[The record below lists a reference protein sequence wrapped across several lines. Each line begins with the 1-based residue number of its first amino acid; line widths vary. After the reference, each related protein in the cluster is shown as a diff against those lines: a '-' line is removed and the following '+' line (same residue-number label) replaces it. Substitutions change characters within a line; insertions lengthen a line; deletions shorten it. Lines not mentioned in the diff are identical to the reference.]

1 VTHSGQPRTR
11 FAPSPTGYLHIGGAR
26 TALFNF
32 LFARHTGGTF
42 VLRIEDT
49 DRERSTEASID
60 AILTNLQWLEI
71 GWDEGPFFQ
80 SKRTPAYLAALEHL
94 LSEGK
99 AYRCYCSAELLD
111 AKRKAALAAARKP
124 AYDGTCR
131 DLPPRP
137 GNDPHVIR
145 FRGPKEGETVI
156 DDLVKG
162 RVVFRNDELDDLI
175 LLRTDGSPTYNFC
188 VVVDDVDMRISHVLR
203 GDDHLANTPRQILMY
218 HALGAP
224 LPSFGHVP
232 LILGPDKSRL
242 SKRHGAMSV
251 TAYRDLGFLS
261 DAVVNYL
268 VRLGW
273 SHGDQEIFSRAELVE
288 KFSIE
293 SIGKSAGVFDL
304 EKMQWLNGHYLKQ
317 LSPEDVARAVRPF
330 IEKRGLPVPGD
341 ERWLA
346 KAVTTVKERAKTLIE
361 VVDLARFYLTD
372 EITIDPAA
380 ATKFLKPPIK
390 PVLQDLRDA
399 LARVAPWDVE
409 TLTATF
415 NQVIERHGLALGKVA
430 QPVRVAVTGTS
441 ASPGIFEVLDVLG
454 RQRTIARLD
463 AAIASIG

>member
-1 VTHSGQPRTR
+1 MTHSGHPRTR

-49 DRERSTEASID
+49 DRERSTDASID
-60 AILTNLQWLEI
+60 AILTSLQWLEI

-80 SKRTPAYLAALEHL
+80 SQRTPQYIAALERM

-111 AKRKAALAAARKP
+111 AKRKAALAAGRKP

-131 DLPPRP
+131 DLPPR
-137 GNDPHVIR
+137 GDAPHVVR

-175 LLRTDGSPTYNFC
+175 LLRTDGTPTYNFC
-188 VVVDDVDMRISHVLR
+188 VVVDDVEMRITHVLR

-218 HALGAP
+218 QALGAP
-224 LPSFGHVP
+224 LPAFGHVP
-232 LILGPDKSRL
+232 LILGPDKTRL
-242 SKRHGAMSV
+242 SKRHGAMAV
-251 TAYRDLGFLS
+251 TAYRDMGFLS

-288 KFSIE
+288 KFAIDAV
-293 SIGKSAGVFDL
+293 GKSAGVFDI
-304 EKMQWLNGHYLKQ
+304 EKMLWLNGHYLRQ
-317 LSPEDVARAVRPF
+317 LAPEDLARAVRPF
-330 IEKRGLPVPGD
+330 IEERGLPVPGD

-346 KAVTTVKERAKTLIE
+346 KAVATVQERAKTLIE
-361 VVDLARFYLTD
+361 VVDLARFYLVD
-372 EITIDPAA
+372 EIPIDPAA
-380 ATKFLKPPIK
+380 AAKLLKPPIK
-390 PVLQDLRDA
+390 PALQDLRDA
-399 LARVAPWDVE
+399 LARIEPWDVE
-409 TLTATF
+409 TLTAAF
-415 NQVIERHGLALGKVA
+415 NEVIARHGLALGKVA

-454 RQRTIARLD
+454 RERTLGRLD
-463 AAIASIG
+463 AALASIS